1 MRSSANAH
9 RLPALTFAPGDL
21 VWLSARNIRLRVEST
36 KFAPRYL
43 GPFKVLEQVNPVVYR
58 LALPPRLGIT
68 DTFHVSLLKPV
79 YMSRFSESSA
89 GTSGSSTDD
98 YEVNANLGYKVVLW
112 WIGRAL
118 VLRTGLGSLL
128 STFGLRSSLLP
139 LGVARSGEGGP
150 GSGAFAIK
158 ASAGQQRADALGLSP
173 ALSLLS
179 TPRVITVIKMCLE
192 RICRPADSAGAL
204 RMRPPFWKMAAPR
217 EKTAR
222 RTPGGPL
229 TMVISK
235 ETRAAII
242 ALQKNGLT
250 GKSIAA
256 TKIAP
261 QSTIYR
267 IIKNFKERASIVVKK
282 APGRPRKSSKRQD
295 RILKLFQLRD
305 RTTSSAEL
313 AQEWQQA
320 GGSASARTVRRR
332 LFEQGL
338 VSTRAAKKPLL
349 SRKNI
354 RDRLIFCKRY
364 REWTA
369 EDWGKVIFSDES
381 PFRLLGTS
389 GKQLIRRRRGER
401 YHQSC
406 LMPTVKHP
414 ETIHVWGC
422 FSAKRIGSLT
432 VLPKNTAM
440 NKEWY
445 QNVLQEQ
452 LLPTVQEQFGA
463 QQCLFQ
469 HDGAPCH
476 KAKVITKWLMEQ
488 NIEILGPWP
497 GNSPDFNPIENL
509 WLIIKRQVDKQKPTN
524 SGKMQELIMQE
535 WTAISQDLVQKLIE
549 SMPGRIAEVLK
560 KKGKEIQNMMKYPE
574 IIFATSGDDVNINCT
589 MNFPLTPFSVFWT
602 VECNDQ
608 KYLNDYQLYKDR
620 LIFHFSSHQVTIQN
634 VTVRDSGMYCCHV
647 ETADGK
653 RQAGNGT
660 RLEVTKKLEES
671 ICKRDT
677 LLLVMEV
684 VRIFF
689 LTVLIILLCIVI
701 KKSL

>member
-1 MRSSANAH
+1 MVDGVRSSEERGH
-9 RLPALTFAPGDL
+9 
-21 VWLSARNIRLRVEST
+21 
-36 KFAPRYL
+36 
-43 GPFKVLEQVNPVVYR
+43 KV
-58 LALPPRLGIT
+58 A
-68 DTFHVSLLKPV
+68 VSLPFTED
-79 YMSRFSESSA
+79 FSIHSPEHQ
-89 GTSGSSTDD
+89 
-98 YEVNANLGYKVVLW
+98 
-112 WIGRAL
+112 I
-118 VLRTGLGSLL
+118 TGLAESGRFGGKSRVPL
-128 STFGLRSSLLP
+128 SSVTIKS
-139 LGVARSGEGGP
+139 A
-150 GSGAFAIK
+150 AI
-158 ASAGQQRADALGLSP
+158 
-173 ALSLLS
+173 S
-179 TPRVITVIKMCLE
+179 TSVICYH
-192 RICRPADSAGAL
+192 C
-204 RMRPPFWKMAAPR
+204 
-217 EKTAR
+217 KTT
-222 RTPGGPL
+222 TPSMLL
-229 TMVISK
+229 TMVISN

-242 ALQKNGLT
+242 ALHKNGLT

-282 APGRPRKSSKRQD
+282 APGRPRKTSKRQD

-320 GGSASARTVRRR
+320 GVSASARTVRRR

-338 VSTRAAKKPLL
+338 VSRRAAKKPLL

-369 EDWGKVIFSDES
+369 KDWGKVIFSDES
-381 PFRLLGTS
+381 PFRLFGTS
-389 GKQLIRRRRGER
+389 GKQLIRRRRGEH

-422 FSAKRIGSLT
+422 FSAKGIGSLT

-452 LLPTVQEQFGA
+452 LFPTVQEQFGA

-476 KAKVITKWLMEQ
+476 KAKVLTKWLMEQ

-497 GNSPDFNPIENL
+497 GNSPDLNRIENL
-509 WLIIKRQVDKQKPTN
+509 WSIIKRRVNKQKPTN
-524 SGKMQELIMQE
+524 SGKMQALIMQE

-560 KKGKEIQNMMKYPE
+560 KKG
-574 IIFATSGDDVNINCT
+574 
-589 MNFPLTPFSVFWT
+589 
-602 VECNDQ
+602 
-608 KYLNDYQLYKDR
+608 YL
-620 LIFHFSSHQVTIQN
+620 
-634 VTVRDSGMYCCHV
+634 
-647 ETADGK
+647 
-653 RQAGNGT
+653 T
-660 RLEVTKKLEES
+660 RLLQNHTVSACDGEHLTLQCPRHSTIS
-671 ICKRDT
+671 IQSAIYGRPSHLPPMCATLSQETMHSPHHKCLAQTALQKVLDECQNLRSC
-677 LLLVMEV
+677 LLLVNSRVFGIDPCPGITKYLLVSYKCKPTEYKSTSVCENRELKLHCKEPKLLNIYSAIYGRFADEKNPCTTDLDKGTPYDCISYSALDVLAQRCYGKQRCRMV
-684 VRIFF
+684 VHDKHFGSPCLPGVVKY
-689 LTVLIILLCIVI
+689 LTVNYSCVPKIILKEVDPKVSYVMPPTKLNDGKYGVFKDSSKGPVSEVLYLCQVSPCNLGID
-701 KKSL
+701 KSPRDRYKHPSVVMDVPS